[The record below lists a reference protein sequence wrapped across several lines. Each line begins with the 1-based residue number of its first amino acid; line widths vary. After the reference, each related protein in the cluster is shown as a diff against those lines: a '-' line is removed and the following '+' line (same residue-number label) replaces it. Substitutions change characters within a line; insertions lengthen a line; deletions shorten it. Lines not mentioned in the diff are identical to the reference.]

1 MIPDYIFRNKE
12 CAPELIFVFYFVK
25 LVLLWFNTKLLV
37 LFDITLN
44 NRNGFLYLV
53 LLLFKR
59 EISLTNMSAKE
70 YPITDAFDSIKALS
84 QVINPG
90 FGYFG
95 RLHLMPEVLGNVH
108 IGFMN
113 VLKLRT
119 GFVFKSISPP
129 NFIINF

>member
-1 MIPDYIFRNKE
+1 MDFFIWYCCCLKGKFYL
-12 CAPELIFVFYFVK
+12 LICQQK
-25 LVLLWFNTKLLV
+25 K
-37 LFDITLN
+37 
-44 NRNGFLYLV
+44 
-53 LLLFKR
+53 
-59 EISLTNMSAKE
+59 